1 MTKGFQLVNL
11 FWWIIIPGTIIISF
25 LLAHYPNVIPFS
37 QLGGL
42 GVLLSSVVSNYHT
55 LLVVGFWALVIAHG
69 YEAVVAR
76 RICHKLKIDE
86 QSTVLWTIQT
96 FIIGFYPS
104 ECISRFLFF
113 IVGFP
118 SLKILKGYAQR
129 RD

>member
-25 LLAHYPNVIPFS
+25 LLAHYPNVIPYS

-42 GVLLSSVVSNYHT
+42 GVLLFSVVSNYHT

-76 RICHKLKIDE
+76 RICDELKIDQ
-86 QSTVLWTIQT
+86 QSTLLWTIQT

-104 ECISRFLFF
+104 ESISRFVFF
-113 IVGFP
+113 YCRISFLENTQGIC
-118 SLKILKGYAQR
+118 STA
-129 RD
+129 